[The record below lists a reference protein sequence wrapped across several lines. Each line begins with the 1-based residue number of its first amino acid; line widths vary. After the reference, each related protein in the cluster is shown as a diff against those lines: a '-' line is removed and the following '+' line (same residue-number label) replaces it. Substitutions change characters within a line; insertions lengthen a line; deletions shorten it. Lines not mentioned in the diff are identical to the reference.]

1 MNLNNP
7 DQFYSEFFLK
17 FMDKKKSKLLNENG
31 STINDMKKMKLWLF
45 KNLMIIIIEEKNL
58 KI

>member
-17 FMDKKKSKLLNENG
+17 FMDKKKSKLLSENG
-31 STINDMKKMKLWLF
+31 NSFNDMKKRRKRF
-45 KNLMIIIIEEKNL
+45 YS
-58 KI
+58 